1 MLTVY
6 KYQLRADRYTRL
18 ELPVGAKVLSCGF
31 QGQNLMLWALI
42 NKNQIQK
49 ERRTFI
55 NLGTGHEYEGDASK
69 LTFIQTVFI
78 DQFVFHIFEET

>member
-1 MLTVY
+1 MFTVY

-42 NKNQIQK
+42 DKSQTQM
-49 ERRTFI
+49 ERRTFV
-55 NLGTGHEYEGDASK
+55 NLGTGHEIESDK

-78 DQFVFHIFEET
+78 DQFVFHIFEEK